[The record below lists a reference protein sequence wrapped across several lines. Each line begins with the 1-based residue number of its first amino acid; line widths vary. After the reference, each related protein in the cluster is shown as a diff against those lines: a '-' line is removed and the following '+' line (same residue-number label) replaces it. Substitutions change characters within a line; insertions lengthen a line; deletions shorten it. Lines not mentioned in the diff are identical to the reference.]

1 MYLRKSKKPNGRTY
15 LTIVQGYR
23 DENGKNKARTVRSL
37 GYVDTL
43 EAEFDDPVAHFE
55 EECRRMTAEAARAE
69 APIAVEFTA
78 SKKIDKRAEG
88 RVELGAAVP
97 SAYLHRDLG
106 IWSFFERK
114 RTARGFSYD
123 PCRILELLVWDRIAH
138 PSSKRAAW
146 EARGRFPRK
155 CGFTADDVY
164 RCLTY
169 LDENADALVSSMNAS
184 LEQSR
189 GPRDASCLYYDV
201 TNYYFEC
208 DEEDGFRMRGVSKE
222 HRPSPIV
229 QMGLFLDSDGLP
241 LGYELFPGNRNDMT
255 TLLPAMSKAGVRDL
269 PWGER
274 VVVVADK
281 GLNTSANIA
290 ACVLDGNGY
299 IFSQS
304 VRKATKGLKSWVLDD
319 AGYEESASGS
329 FKIKSRISEKAV
341 YVAGE
346 DGKRRRVTVPV
357 KEVAFWSRDYFERSR
372 RERAKVVEKS
382 RAAVARG
389 DLSSAAAK
397 TSVRYAKDVPVV
409 RGTGEAADHNW
420 VVDEER
426 IAADEAMDG
435 YYCIVT
441 SEQEMDDRDVIDAY
455 RGLWRIEESFRV
467 MKGDFDARPV
477 CCSTESHIR
486 AHFLVCYIAL
496 LAMRLMQLDTGRKY
510 SAAQISEAL
519 AGVTGHLMDRNL
531 YLFDYRTDLTD
542 ELAGAVG
549 IDLSRQVLTRGQIRS
564 IMADVKKPRS

>member
-23 DENGKNKARTVRSL
+23 DENGKNRARTVKSL
-37 GYVDTL
+37 GYVDAL

-138 PSSKRAAW
+138 PSSKHAAW
-146 EARGRFPRK
+146 QARERFPRK

-169 LDENADALVSSMNAS
+169 LDGNADALVSSMNAS
-184 LEQSR
+184 LEESR

-208 DEEDGFRMRGVSKE
+208 GEEDGFRMRGVSKE

-269 PWGER
+269 PWGAR

-329 FKIKSRISEKAV
+329 FKIKSRVSEKAV

-346 DGKRRRVTVPV
+346 DGKRRRVMVPV

-389 DLSSAAAK
+389 DMSSAAAK

-409 RGTGEAADHNW
+409 RETGEAADHNW
-420 VVDEER
+420 VIDEER
-426 IAADEAMDG
+426 IADDEAMDG

-441 SEQEMDDRDVIDAY
+441 SEQDMDDREVIDAY

-477 CCSTESHIR
+477 YCSTESHIR

-542 ELAGAVG
+542 ELAEAVG

-564 IMADVKKPRS
+564 IMADVKKPRK

>member
-1 MYLRKSKKPNGRTY
+1 MYLRKAKRPNGRTY

-23 DENGKNKARTVRSL
+23 DEDGKNKARTVRSL
-37 GYVDTL
+37 GYVDAL
-43 EAEFDDPVAHFE
+43 EAEFGDPVAHFE
-55 EECRRMTAEAARAE
+55 EECRRMTEEAARAQ
-69 APIAVEFTA
+69 APVTVEFSA
-78 SKKIDKRAEG
+78 ARKIDKRSEG

-106 IWSFFERK
+106 VWSFFERR
-114 RTARGFSYD
+114 RTSRGFSYD

-146 EARGRFPRK
+146 EARTRFPRK

-169 LDENADALVSSMNAS
+169 LDDSADALVSSMNAS
-184 LEQSR
+184 LEESR

-208 DEEDGFRMRGVSKE
+208 AEEDGFRMRGVSKE

-269 PWGER
+269 PWGQR

-329 FKIKSRISEKAV
+329 FKLKSRVSEKAV

-346 DGKRRRVTVPV
+346 DGRKRRVMVPV

-372 RERAKVVEKS
+372 HERAKVVEKS

-389 DLSSAAAK
+389 DLSSAAAR
-397 TSVRYAKDVPVV
+397 TSVRYAKDAPVV
-409 RGTGEAADHNW
+409 RETGEAADHNW
-420 VVDEER
+420 VIDEER

-441 SEQEMDDRDVIDAY
+441 SEQEMEDRDVIDAY

-477 CCSTESHIR
+477 YCSTESHIR
-486 AHFLVCYIAL
+486 AHFLVCYVAL
-496 LAMRLMQLDTGRKY
+496 LVMRLMQLDTGRRH
-510 SAAQISEAL
+510 SASEISADLAQ
-519 AGVTGHLMDRNL
+519 VVGHHMRQNL
-531 YLFDYRTDLTD
+531 YLFDHRTDLTD
-542 ELAGAVG
+542 ELADAVG
-549 IDLSRQVLTRGQIRS
+549 IDLSRQVLTRAQIRS
-564 IMADVKKPRS
+564 IMADVKKPRG

>member
-23 DENGKNKARTVRSL
+23 DAGGKNRARTVKSL
-37 GYVDTL
+37 GYVDAL

-146 EARGRFPRK
+146 QARGRFPRK

-222 HRPSPIV
+222 RRPSPIV

-409 RGTGEAADHNW
+409 RETGEAASHNW

-477 CCSTESHIR
+477 YCSTESHIR

>member
-23 DENGKNKARTVRSL
+23 DENGKNRARTVKSL
-37 GYVDTL
+37 GYVDAL
-43 EAEFDDPVAHFE
+43 EAEFGDPVAHFE

-69 APIAVEFTA
+69 APIAVQFTA

-138 PSSKRAAW
+138 PSSKHAAW
-146 EARGRFPRK
+146 EARERFPRK
-155 CGFTADDVY
+155 CGFAADDVY

-169 LDENADALVSSMNAS
+169 LDGNADALVSSMNAS
-184 LEQSR
+184 LEESR

-201 TNYYFEC
+201 TNCYFEC
-208 DEEDGFRMRGVSKE
+208 GEEDGFRMRGVSKE

-269 PWGER
+269 PRGER

-290 ACVLDGNGY
+290 ACALDGNGY

-304 VRKATKGLKSWVLDD
+304 VRKATMNVDQ
-319 AGYEESASGS
+319 SGS
-329 FKIKSRISEKAV
+329 VMITFDDRKYNLSIADQYRDFLMWITSPDERAIINETEFDIDKCCPSE
-341 YVAGE
+341 
-346 DGKRRRVTVPV
+346 
-357 KEVAFWSRDYFERSR
+357 EVARAERYRKFFVDFLNKRKAILDEASEAGRSR
-372 RERAKVVEKS
+372 ESVER
-382 RAAVARG
+382 
-389 DLSSAAAK
+389 D
-397 TSVRYAKDVPVV
+397 
-409 RGTGEAADHNW
+409 
-420 VVDEER
+420 
-426 IAADEAMDG
+426 
-435 YYCIVT
+435 
-441 SEQEMDDRDVIDAY
+441 
-455 RGLWRIEESFRV
+455 
-467 MKGDFDARPV
+467 
-477 CCSTESHIR
+477 IR
-486 AHFLVCYIAL
+486 AFTNEL
-496 LAMRLMQLDTGRKY
+496 R
-510 SAAQISEAL
+510 S
-519 AGVTGHLMDRNL
+519 DR
-531 YLFDYRTDLTD
+531 
-542 ELAGAVG
+542 
-549 IDLSRQVLTRGQIRS
+549 
-564 IMADVKKPRS
+564 

>member
-23 DENGKNKARTVRSL
+23 DADGKNKARTVKSL
-37 GYVDTL
+37 GYVDDL
-43 EAEFDDPVAHFE
+43 EAEFGDPIGHFE

-88 RVELGAAVP
+88 RIELGAAVP

-114 RTARGFSYD
+114 RTARGFAFD
-123 PCRILELLVWDRIAH
+123 PCRVLELLVWDRIAH
-138 PSSKRAAW
+138 PSSKLAAW
-146 EARGRFPRK
+146 QARGRFPRK
-155 CGFTADDVY
+155 CDFAADDVY

-169 LDENADALVSSMNAS
+169 LDGNADALVRHMNAS
-184 LEQSR
+184 LEAAR
-189 GPRDASCLYYDV
+189 GPRDATCLYYDV
-201 TNYYFEC
+201 TNYYFDCEG
-208 DEEDGFRMRGVSKE
+208 EDGLRRRGVSKE
-222 HRPSPIV
+222 HRPNPIV
-229 QMGLFLDSDGLP
+229 QMGLFLDSDGIP
-241 LGYELFPGNRNDMT
+241 LGYELFPGNRNDAT
-255 TLLPAMSKAGVRDL
+255 TLLPAMGKAGVRDL
-269 PWGER
+269 PRGER

-304 VRKATKGLKSWVLDD
+304 VRKATGELKGWVLDD
-319 AGYEESASGS
+319 GGYESNASGS
-329 FKIKSRISEKAV
+329 FRLKSRISEKAV

-346 DGKRRRVTVPV
+346 DGRRRRVMVPV

-372 RERAKVVEKS
+372 CERERVVEKS
-382 RAAVARG
+382 RAAIGRG
-389 DLSSAAAK
+389 DMSSAAAK
-397 TSVRYAKDVPVV
+397 TPVRYAKDMPVV
-409 RGTGEAADHNW
+409 RETGEAASHNW
-420 VVDEER
+420 VIDEER
-426 IAADEAMDG
+426 IAADEEMDG

-441 SEQEMDDRDVIDAY
+441 SEQDMDDREVIDAY

-477 CCSTESHIR
+477 YCSTESHIR
-486 AHFLVCYIAL
+486 AHFLICYVAL
-496 LAMRLMQLDTGRKY
+496 LAMRLMQLDTGRRY

-542 ELAGAVG
+542 ELAEAVG

-564 IMADVKKPRS
+564 IMADVKKPRR

>member
-23 DENGKNKARTVRSL
+23 DEDGKNKARTVRSL
-37 GYVDTL
+37 GYVDAL

-55 EECRRMTAEAARAE
+55 EECRRMTEEAARAQ
-69 APIAVEFTA
+69 APVTVEFSA
-78 SKKIDKRAEG
+78 ARRIDKRSEG

-114 RTARGFSYD
+114 RTSRGFSYD

-169 LDENADALVSSMNAS
+169 LDGNADALVSSMNAS

-304 VRKATKGLKSWVLDD
+304 VRKAAKGLKSWVLDD

-409 RGTGEAADHNW
+409 RETGEAASHNW

-467 MKGDFDARPV
+467 MKGDLGARPV
-477 CCSTESHIR
+477 YGSTESHIR

>member
-23 DENGKNKARTVRSL
+23 DAGGKNRARTVKSL
-37 GYVDTL
+37 GYVDAL

-106 IWSFFERK
+106 VWSFFERK
-114 RTARGFSYD
+114 RTSRGFSYD

-409 RGTGEAADHNW
+409 RETGEAASHNW

-477 CCSTESHIR
+477 YCSTESHIR

>member
-23 DENGKNKARTVRSL
+23 DAGGKNRARTVKSL
-37 GYVDTL
+37 GYVDAL

-146 EARGRFPRK
+146 QARGRFPRK

-208 DEEDGFRMRGVSKE
+208 GEEDGFRMRGVSKE

-409 RGTGEAADHNW
+409 RETGEAASHNW

-477 CCSTESHIR
+477 YCSTESHIR

>member
-23 DENGKNKARTVRSL
+23 DEDGKNKARTVKSL
-37 GYVDTL
+37 GYVDAL

-106 IWSFFERK
+106 VWSFFERK
-114 RTARGFSYD
+114 RTSRGFSYD

-169 LDENADALVSSMNAS
+169 LDGNADALVSSMNAS
-184 LEQSR
+184 LEESR

-269 PWGER
+269 PRGER

-304 VRKATKGLKSWVLDD
+304 VRKATKGLRSWVLDD

-329 FKIKSRISEKAV
+329 FKVKSRISEKAV

-346 DGKRRRVTVPV
+346 DGKKRRVTVPV

-397 TSVRYAKDVPVV
+397 TPVRYAKDVPVV
-409 RGTGEAADHNW
+409 RETGEAAPHNW

-467 MKGDFDARPV
+467 MKGDLGARPV
-477 CCSTESHIR
+477 YCSTEPHIR
-486 AHFLVCYIAL
+486 AHFLVCYVAL

-519 AGVTGHLMDRNL
+519 AGVTGHLVDRNL